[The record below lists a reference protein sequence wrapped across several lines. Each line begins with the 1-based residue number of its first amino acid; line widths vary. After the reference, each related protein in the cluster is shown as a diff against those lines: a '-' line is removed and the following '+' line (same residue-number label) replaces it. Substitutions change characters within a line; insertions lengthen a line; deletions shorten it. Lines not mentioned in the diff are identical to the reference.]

1 MFRDDH
7 PEAWS
12 FHTLTSRSPFNMHG
26 LNPPSYVVPPFKEL
40 PQAKTLDLPEPS
52 LPTMSLAEC
61 IRGRVS
67 CRRFAADPLT
77 LRSLSTLL
85 ASGYGVL
92 KTSEW
97 DGEFLERAVP
107 SGGALYP
114 LELYVLVQQVEDLQ
128 GGVWHYLPLGH
139 RLEQVYAHPL
149 PKLLTAEMFMGQPYL
164 TECAAILF
172 ITSIV
177 ERSMWKY
184 EDRGYRYIL
193 LEAGHVAQNLNLCA
207 AAMDLGSLNLGGF
220 FDRDVLNLLHAD
232 PEQEIALYGIA
243 VGPAQDLDRMTR
255 RRPDD
260 EVVRFRR
267 Y

>member
-7 PEAWS
+7 PDAWS
-12 FHTLTSRSPFNMHG
+12 FHTQTSRTPFNMHG
-26 LNPPSYVVPPFKEL
+26 LNPPTYVVPPFKEL
-40 PQAKTLDLPEPS
+40 PHAETLDLPEPS
-52 LPTMSLAEC
+52 LPARSLAEC
-61 IRGRVS
+61 ISQRVS
-67 CRRFAADPLT
+67 CRRFAADPLP

-92 KTSEW
+92 GSAEM

-114 LELYVLVQQVEDLQ
+114 LELYVLAQQVEDLP
-128 GGVWHYLPLGH
+128 GGVWHYVPLGH
-139 RLEQVYAHPL
+139 RLEQVHAYPL
-149 PKLLTAEMFMGQPYL
+149 PKLLTSEMFLGQPYL
-164 TECAAILF
+164 IDCAAIIF
-172 ITSIV
+172 ITAIV

-207 AAMDLGSLNLGGF
+207 TAMDLGSLNLGGF
-220 FDRDVLNLLHAD
+220 FDRDVLSLLRAD
-232 PEQEIALYGIA
+232 PDQEIALYGIA
-243 VGPAQDLDRMTR
+243 VGPAQDVDRMTR

-260 EVVRFRR
+260 EVSRFRR

>member
-12 FHTLTSRSPFNMHG
+12 FHNLTSRTPFNMHG
-26 LNPPSYVVPPFKEL
+26 LNPPTYEVPPFKEL
-40 PQAKTLDLPEPS
+40 PQAKTLELPDPILPERP
-52 LPTMSLAEC
+52 LAEC
-61 IRGRVS
+61 IRQRVS
-67 CRRFAADPLT
+67 CRRFAADPLS
-77 LRSLSTLL
+77 LHSLSTLL

-92 KTSEW
+92 NILEM

-114 LELYVLVQQVEDLQ
+114 LELYVLVQRVKGLQ
-128 GGVWHYLPLGH
+128 SGIWHYLPLGH
-139 RLEQVYAHPL
+139 CLEQVHAHTL
-149 PKLLTAEMFMGQPYL
+149 PRLLTAEMFLGQPYL
-164 TECAAILF
+164 TDCAAIIF

-207 AAMDLGSLNLGGF
+207 TAMDLGCLNLGGF
-220 FDRDVLNLLHAD
+220 FDRDVLGLLRAD
-232 PEQEIALYGIA
+232 PEREIALYGIA
-243 VGPAQDLDRMTR
+243 VGPAQDLDRMTL

-260 EVVRFRR
+260 EVARFRR